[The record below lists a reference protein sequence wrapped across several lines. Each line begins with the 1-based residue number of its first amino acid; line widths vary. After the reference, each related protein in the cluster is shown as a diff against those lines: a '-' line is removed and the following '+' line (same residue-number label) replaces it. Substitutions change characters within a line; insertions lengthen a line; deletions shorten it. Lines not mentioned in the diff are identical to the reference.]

1 MKVMNFSFQLSPFNF
16 HLSTEKMV
24 VKDKIKALREAL
36 EQHNYNYYVL
46 SAPTISDREFDE
58 MMKELQVLEEA
69 HPEYADPHSPTQ
81 RVGSDLSKEF
91 EQVVHKYPM
100 LSLGNTYSEDEVK
113 DFYERIARDLNEP
126 FEIVAELK
134 YDGTSISLTYED
146 GRLIRAVTRG
156 DGTRGDDVTANVKT
170 IRSVPLKLMGDRY
183 PATFEIRGEILLPWA
198 EFDRLNKEREE
209 QEEPLFANPRNAASG
224 TLKQQNP
231 AVVAARKLDAYFY
244 YLLGEELPAET
255 HFDNLEAARSWGFKI
270 PNVIRVCNSLEDIY
284 DYIAYWDV
292 ERKNLPVATDGI
304 VLKVNSLRQQRNLG
318 FTAKSPRWAIAY
330 KFQAERAVTRL
341 NSVSFQVGRTG
352 AVTPVA
358 NLEPVLL
365 AGTTVKRASLHNADI
380 IEGLDLHLGDKV
392 FVEKGGEIIPK
403 IVGVDVEARGLLVG
417 DKVRFIRSCPECG
430 TPLMRPEGEAAHYCP
445 NEAGCPPQIK
455 GKIEHFVTRRA
466 MNINMGPETVEDLYE
481 AGYIKDTAD
490 LYTLEIADLLR
501 LERWADKSARN
512 LMASLEES
520 KQVPFERVLYG
531 LGIRFVGETVAK
543 RLVSAFHSMEQ
554 LEQASFEDL
563 TAVDEIGERI
573 ARSIIAYFADERN
586 RTLVNRLK
594 EYGLQMS
601 VAEEKLANRSE
612 KLKGLS
618 IVISGTFAKHSRDEY
633 KAMIEQHG
641 GKNSGSVSGKTDY
654 ILAGD
659 NMGPAKLE
667 KAAKLGVKII
677 NEDEFLNM
685 IAE

>member
-1 MKVMNFSFQLSPFNF
+1 MI
-16 HLSTEKMV
+16 
-24 VKDKIKALREAL
+24 KDEILRLRQEL

-58 MMKELQVLEEA
+58 MMKKLQQLEAE

-91 EQVVHKYPM
+91 AQVAHRYPM
-100 LSLGNTYSEDEVK
+100 LSLGNTYSEEEVK
-113 DFYERIARDLNEP
+113 DFYERVARELNEP

-134 YDGTSISLTYED
+134 YDGLSISLIYEE
-146 GRLIRAVTRG
+146 GKLVQAVTRG
-156 DGTRGDDVTANVKT
+156 DGTRGDDVTANVRT
-170 IRSVPLKLMGDRY
+170 IRSIPLKLMGSGY
-183 PATFEIRGEILLPWA
+183 PAAFEIRGEVLLPWA

-231 AVVAARKLDAYFY
+231 AIVAARKLDAYFY

-270 PNVIRVCNSLEDIY
+270 PDVIRKCASLQDIY
-284 DYIAYWDV
+284 DYIAYWDT

-304 VLKVNSLRQQRNLG
+304 VLKVNDLRQQRFLG
-318 FTAKSPRWAIAY
+318 YTAKSPRWAIAY

-380 IEGLDLHLGDKV
+380 IEGLDLHLGDRV
-392 FVEKGGEIIPK
+392 YVEKGGEIIPK
-403 IVGVDVEARGLLVG
+403 IVGVDTEARSMLMGA
-417 DKVRFIRSCPECG
+417 KVQFIRTCPECG
-430 TPLMRPEGEAAHYCP
+430 TPLVRPEGEAAHYCP
-445 NEAGCPPQIK
+445 NESGCPPQIK
-455 GKIEHFVTRRA
+455 GRIEHFVTRRA

-481 AGYIKDTAD
+481 AGYVKNVAD
-490 LYTLEIADLLR
+490 LYTLKKEDLLH
-501 LERWADKSARN
+501 LERWAEKSAQN
-512 LMASLEES
+512 LLNSIETS
-520 KQVPFERVLYG
+520 KQVPFERLIYG
-531 LGIRFVGETVAK
+531 LGIRYVGETVAK
-543 RLVSAFHSMEQ
+543 RLASAFHSMEQ
-554 LEQASFEDL
+554 LAQASFEEL
-563 TAVDEIGERI
+563 TATDEIGERI
-573 ARSIIAYFADERN
+573 AQSVINYFANEEN
-586 RTLVNRLK
+586 RQLVARLQA
-594 EYGLQMS
+594 EGLQMA

-612 KLKGLS
+612 KLSGLN
-618 IVISGTFAKHSRDEY
+618 IVISGTFAHHSRDEY
-633 KAMIEQHG
+633 KALIEQHG

-654 ILAGD
+654 ILAGE

-667 KAAKLGVKII
+667 KANKLGVKII
-677 NEDEFLNM
+677 HEEEFLKM
-685 IAE
+685 IGE